1 VKKWKEVP
9 FEEPAADAPETV
21 VEEAADSTAPEEP
34 QAPEL
39 EVIETLDYKALY
51 EASDKQRAELMDR
64 LMRTMAD
71 FDNFRKRVAK
81 EKLTIFDDGA
91 RDALEKLLPVFD
103 NLDRAME
110 APEGTGDSLRK
121 GIEMTQRQL
130 GEILKNAGLE
140 PVPAVGQPFDPNMHH
155 AVAHVEDEA
164 VGESVVVAELLKG
177 YKYKDKVLRPS
188 MVKVAN

>member
-9 FEEPAADAPETV
+9 FEEAAPEV
-21 VEEAADSTAPEEP
+21 LEEAAETAVPEEP
-34 QAPEL
+34 SAPEL
-39 EVIETLDYKALY
+39 EVIETPDCKALL
-51 EASDKQRAELMDR
+51 EASEKQKAELMDR

-110 APEGTGDSLRK
+110 APEGNGDSLRK

-140 PVPAVGQPFDPNMHH
+140 AVPAVGQPFDPNMHH
-155 AVAHVEDEA
+155 AVAHVEDES

>member
-1 VKKWKEVP
+1 MKKWKEVP